1 MRCVRSHV
9 WQRLMLAAN
18 TLMKQEEFQRVPM
31 ESTWLATGR
40 KGPDYMAWTPPFGFG
55 NEDDFRYSV
64 ASLCLS
70 PNMCFLRSSF

>member
-40 KGPDYMAWTPPFGFG
+40 KGPDYMAWTP
-55 NEDDFRYSV
+55 
-64 ASLCLS
+64 
-70 PNMCFLRSSF
+70 RSGSATRTISGILLLHCV